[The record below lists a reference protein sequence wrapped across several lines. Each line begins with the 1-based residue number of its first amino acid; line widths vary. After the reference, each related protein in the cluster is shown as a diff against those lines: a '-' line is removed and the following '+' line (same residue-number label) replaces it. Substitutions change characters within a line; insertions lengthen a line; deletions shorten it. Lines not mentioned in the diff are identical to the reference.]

1 MTTPDSASDSTTR
14 PSLTDSPWFWAY
26 VFGAAALVALFA
38 ANFKFGPRQAQ
49 IEREFQARTRAAQKM
64 NGQEPSIKL
73 STPQNTLIT
82 LGPLWIV
89 LAVITLV
96 GWFLF
101 WQSRRAAIHNSALTS
116 AHQHSSPLS
125 SSAASTSHV
134 DPGQ

>member
-1 MTTPDSASDSTTR
+1 MTTPTSTTDTHPH

-49 IEREFQARTRAAQKM
+49 IEREYQARTRAAQQL
-64 NGQEPSIKL
+64 NGVEPSLEL
-73 STPQNTLIT
+73 STPQNTRIT

-89 LAVITLV
+89 LAIITVI

-101 WQSRRAAIHNSALTS
+101 W
-116 AHQHSSPLS
+116 
-125 SSAASTSHV
+125 
-134 DPGQ
+134 

>member
-1 MTTPDSASDSTTR
+1 MTTPTSTTDTHPH

-49 IEREFQARTRAAQKM
+49 IEREYQARTRAAQQL
-64 NGQEPSIKL
+64 NGVEPSLEL
-73 STPQNTLIT
+73 STPQNTRIT

-89 LAVITLV
+89 LAIITVI

-101 WQSRRAAIHNSALTS
+101 WQSRRAALSSAR
-116 AHQHSSPLS
+116 QHSSPF
-125 SSAASTSHV
+125 SSASASHV

>member
-1 MTTPDSASDSTTR
+1 MTKPVTTADPPSR

-38 ANFKFGPRQAQ
+38 ANTKFGPRQAQ
-49 IEREFQARTRAAQKM
+49 IEREYQARTRAAQKM
-64 NGQEPSIKL
+64 NGQEPTLQL

-89 LAVITLV
+89 LTMITIG
-96 GWFLF
+96 GWFFF
-101 WQSRRAAIHNSALTS
+101 WRSRRAAQLAS